1 MFNLR
6 VPNITLKRL
15 SEIGDD
21 IEQLLYQACRIP
33 DLVHDIK
40 QYKLR
45 IDELESENKKLTY
58 QNRDIEVVASSLLQS
73 RIDK

>member
-1 MFNLR
+1 MLNLR

-15 SEIGDD
+15 NEIGDD

-33 DLVHDIK
+33 DLIYDIK

-45 IDELESENKKLTY
+45 VDELELEVARLKN
-58 QNRDIEVVASSLLQS
+58 QNES
-73 RIDK
+73 K

>member
-33 DLVHDIK
+33 DLIYDIK

-45 IDELESENKKLTY
+45 VDELELEVARLKN
-58 QNRDIEVVASSLLQS
+58 QNES
-73 RIDK
+73 K